1 MTTRYEDE
9 MNRLIIPFLAIG
21 LSGCGTQYTA
31 TDANKVADAIV
42 HIEPSRRDTC
52 ETQRQ
57 VAAQSSKIETIKQ
70 GQEVV
75 YKAPVCP
82 KPEKG

>member
-9 MNRLIIPFLAIG
+9 MNRLIIPVFAVA

-31 TDANKVADAIV
+31 TDAKKVADAIG

-57 VAAQSSKIETIKQ
+57 VAAQSSRIETIKA
-70 GQEVV
+70 GKEVV

-82 KPEKG
+82 ETKS